1 MKWGYSS
8 LTVVLNNVVLMQSDI
23 ADVPNEMSKNDKK
36 GKVNQVKA
44 NVTPQTSSDMGQN
57 YSSTQN
63 NSSETKK
70 GEADFTYQNKA
81 HLHSTIS
88 YNLMKL

>member
-1 MKWGYSS
+1 
-8 LTVVLNNVVLMQSDI
+8 
-23 ADVPNEMSKNDKK
+23 MSKNDKK

-57 YSSTQN
+57 YSGTQN

-70 GEADFTYQNKA
+70 GEADLSNNLSKKGPRTHKFY
-81 HLHSTIS
+81 TI
-88 YNLMKL
+88 

>member
-1 MKWGYSS
+1 
-8 LTVVLNNVVLMQSDI
+8 MQSDI

-44 NVTPQTSSDMGQN
+44 SVTPQTSADMGQT
-57 YSSTQN
+57 YSTTQN

-70 GEADFTYQNKA
+70 GETDQYRSLTYQNKG
-81 HLHSTIS
+81 HSHGTIS
-88 YNLMKL
+88 YNLIKW